1 MADTRRKKVI
11 VFNKDDLRRG
21 ADDIRR
27 EFENIKS
34 SGKSSARGVQE
45 AFESLGK
52 RAKTALSEAFDGN
65 SFKGLKDIEE
75 SLKIQRKAVDDLA
88 EQYKKAKAEFDSVN
102 LGTQDERLIAKRE
115 KASALYRQVSA
126 ELKGEE
132 ERLKKQEEGFNLN
145 STELQAAGDKS
156 VTFYTQMRQIR
167 EEMNKLAL
175 AGKDQTPEYDRL
187 RSKLDEVSV
196 AYRKVQQEQQMLA
209 KYGNMLIPGLIQGM
223 SGLAGAFSVYQG
235 VTSLFVKDNKK
246 LAEVQTKL
254 QSAMALTIGLQQV
267 QQTLHSTSAFRMGVV
282 RKATQAWTTAQK
294 ALNTS
299 LGVSKGLA
307 GAFMTGGVMALVAGI
322 GYLITKYKEWSREQE
337 RLTAIQREVNSVMLE
352 GRKNAQKDIVSLDFL
367 YKATQDQTKSQ
378 KERLKAAKELQR
390 LYPDYFHFSQL
401 L

>member
-1 MADTRRKKVI
+1 MADARRKKAI

-52 RAKTALSEAFDGN
+52 RAKTALNEAFDGN

-75 SLKIQRKAVDDLA
+75 SLKIQRKAVDDLT

-102 LGTQDERLIAKRE
+102 VGTQDGGLIAKRE
-115 KASALYRQVSA
+115 KASHLYRQVSA

-132 ERLKKQEEGFNLN
+132 ELLKKQEEAFKLI
-145 STELQAAGDKS
+145 SSELQNAGDKS
-156 VTFYTQMRQIR
+156 VTFYTQMREIR
-167 EEMNKLAL
+167 EEMQSLAL
-175 AGKDQTPEYDRL
+175 AGQDQTPQYDEL
-187 RSKLDEVSV
+187 RSKLDEVST

-235 VTSLFVKDNKK
+235 VSSLFIKDNEK

-267 QQTLHSTSAFRMGVV
+267 QQTLHSTSKFRMGVV
-282 RKATQAWTTAQK
+282 RKATQAWTTAQN

-299 LGVSKGLA
+299 LGISKGLA
-307 GAFMTGGVMALVAGI
+307 GAFMTGGIMALVAGV

-337 RLTAIQREVNSVMLE
+337 
-352 GRKNAQKDIVSLDFL
+352 
-367 YKATQDQTKSQ
+367 
-378 KERLKAAKELQR
+378 
-390 LYPDYFHFSQL
+390 
-401 L
+401 